1 VNGASRVGLGAV
13 AIAMLAAPLVRPA
26 GGQPR
31 PGDPIICPKG
41 SERGAAQRSGGS
53 EEWCARPGTNP
64 RILDG
69 PFVSRHSDGALETR
83 GGFRDGMPIGS
94 LEMFDPA
101 GRMRSAVDFG
111 ADGKERSR
119 RAWDEANH
127 EIDPR
132 SPEARDAEAR
142 AVASS
147 RLIQMA
153 LMAAS
158 VWR

>member
-1 VNGASRVGLGAV
+1 MNGASRVGLGAV
-13 AIAMLAAPLVRPA
+13 AIAMLAAPVIRPA

-31 PGDPIICPKG
+31 AGDPSSARRVP
-41 SERGAAQRSGGS
+41 SAAPRR
-53 EEWCARPGTNP
+53 AREDGT
-64 RILDG
+64 
-69 PFVSRHSDGALETR
+69 
-83 GGFRDGMPIGS
+83 PIGS
-94 LEMFDPA
+94 LEIFDPA

-111 ADGKERSR
+111 ADGRERSR
-119 RAWDEANH
+119 RAWDEANR

-147 RLIQMA
+147 RLIQIA

-158 VWR
+158 VRR